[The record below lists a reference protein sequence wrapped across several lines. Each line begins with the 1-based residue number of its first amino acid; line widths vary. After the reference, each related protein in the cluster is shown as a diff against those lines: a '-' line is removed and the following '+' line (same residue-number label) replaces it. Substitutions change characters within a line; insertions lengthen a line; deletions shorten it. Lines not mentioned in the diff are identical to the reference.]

1 MGIGLLGLAG
11 LLTGVA
17 TRRFLRRFTAAM
29 PRWWVAV
36 LIVGFVAAGLACP
49 PLTAAAAC
57 ALLWWCVCL
66 SVVDLGERRLPNELT
81 LPGACA
87 VFLVSVLVG
96 RGMAALVGAAMLA
109 GLYLVVHLA
118 SPAAMG
124 GGDVKLALG
133 LGAAAG
139 AVGAKAWLAA
149 AVGAVALTA
158 LVGGCALALGRGG
171 RTLAH
176 GPSMC
181 LSTLLALSLAVGG

>member
-1 MGIGLLGLAG
+1 MAIGFLGLAG

-17 TRRFLRRFTAAM
+17 THRFLRRFTRAA

-36 LIVGFVAAGLACP
+36 LAVGFVAAGLACP

-66 SVVDLGERRLPNELT
+66 SAVDLGERRLPNELT

-87 VFLVSVLVG
+87 VFLASVLLG

-109 GLYLVVHLA
+109 GIYLVVHLV

-133 LGAAAG
+133 LGAVTGAAG
-139 AVGAKAWLAA
+139 AQAWLAA
-149 AVGAVALTA
+149 TVGAVALTA
-158 LVGGCALALGRGG
+158 AAGGCALALGRGR

-181 LSTLLALSLAVGG
+181 LSTLLALSLAGGG

>member
-1 MGIGLLGLAG
+1 MMAVMALVGVAVGMWTRGFLAG
-11 LLTGVA
+11 
-17 TRRFLRRFTAAM
+17 FTTDPPM
-29 PRWWVAV
+29 WCVGGMG
-36 LIVGFVAAGLACP
+36 VGFALSAAVAPSWG
-49 PLTAAAAC
+49 LTAAGC
-57 ALLWWCVCL
+57 ALAWWCVCL
-66 SVVDLGERRLPNELT
+66 SAVDLAARRLPNELT

-87 VFLVSVLVG
+87 VFLASVLVG

-139 AVGAKAWLAA
+139 AAGAQVWLAA

-158 LVGGCALALGRGG
+158 AAGGCALALGRGG
-171 RTLAH
+171 RALAH

-181 LSTLLALSLAVGG
+181 LSTLLSLSLAGGG